1 MKIIYNIILG
11 FILCLPILSYADKQS
26 AMDAVDSV
34 MFDMDELGMEYINYR
49 VDASSNVSMTVDD
62 SVPEGLYEKL
72 LDRLRAHKNINS
84 VLASQGPVCPI
95 PYTSNRQQ

>member
-26 AMDAVDSV
+26 AMDGVDSV

-49 VDASSNVSMTVDD
+49 VDA
-62 SVPEGLYEKL
+62 
-72 LDRLRAHKNINS
+72 
-84 VLASQGPVCPI
+84 
-95 PYTSNRQQ
+95 